1 MLISSAVRFCS
12 LANRAKRQ
20 EKLCFLLFMCWGDV
34 MGGSEDRAANNR
46 LFAAFPRAVANK
58 ISAQLEVITLQRGT
72 ILHEPR
78 APVEYAYFPDCGLVS
93 LVKVM
98 RDGRTV
104 EVGAVGVDGM
114 TCIDRLLGMEPSTFE
129 TVVQVQGYGRR
140 LKLTTLQAQLEKS
153 HELKALMLR
162 YMSYRV
168 NQLAQTAACNRL
180 HTLRQRCC
188 RWLLTAQDNVQAP
201 TYAITHEFLALLMGV
216 NRPSV
221 SLAIGAL
228 QRRGLIHCRR
238 GSITVVK
245 RQALEEESC
254 ECYESLK
261 RDCESMCRRR

>member
-1 MLISSAVRFCS
+1 
-12 LANRAKRQ
+12 
-20 EKLCFLLFMCWGDV
+20 

-46 LFAAFPRAVANK
+46 LLAVFPRAIANK
-58 ISAQLEVITLQRGT
+58 IAVQLEPITLQRGM
-72 ILHEPR
+72 ILHEPG
-78 APVEYAYFPDCGLVS
+78 AAVEYAYFPDCGLVS
-93 LVKVM
+93 LVKAM

-104 EVGAVGVDGM
+104 EVGAVGIDGV
-114 TCIDRLLGMEPSTFE
+114 TSIDSVLGMEPSTFE
-129 TVVQVQGYGRR
+129 TIVQVEGYGRR
-140 LKLTTLQAQLEKS
+140 VNITTLRAQLKKS

-201 TYAITHEFLALLMGV
+201 TYALTHEFLALLMGV
-216 NRPSV
+216 NRPAV
-221 SLAIGAL
+221 SLTIRAL

-238 GSITVVK
+238 ASITVVK
-245 RQALEEESC
+245 RQALEAESC

-261 RDCESMCRRR
+261 RDCESMCRRP